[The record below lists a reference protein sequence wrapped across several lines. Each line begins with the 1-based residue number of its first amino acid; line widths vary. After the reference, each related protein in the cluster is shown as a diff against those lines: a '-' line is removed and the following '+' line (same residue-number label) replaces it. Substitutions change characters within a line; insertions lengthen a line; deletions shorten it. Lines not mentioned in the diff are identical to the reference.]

1 MKILAACT
9 LNILLITSSFAQSAN
24 TITGHLA
31 NSNNHKPIDAAT
43 ISLLKTKDSSLVK
56 IAVSDKAGS
65 FVLEGIAAGSYLIRT
80 TALGF
85 TQAYSPSFQ
94 VTAPALTI
102 DSLFLQPEIKA
113 LGGVTVSTKK
123 PFVEQ
128 KLDRMVVNVDASVT
142 SIGSTALEVL
152 EKSPGVTVDKDGN
165 ISLKGKPK
173 VMVMIDGK
181 PSYLSS
187 ADLANVLTN
196 MNASQLSQIEI
207 MTNPSAKYDAAG
219 NAGVINIKT
228 KAGATK
234 GFNGSITLSY
244 GQGVYAKSNSSI
256 MLNYRTA
263 KLNTFLNYSLTTNNS
278 FMDLDIKRSFY
289 DNTGVKTSE
298 LDQLSHRTSQSQ
310 NNNLKLGLDYFINTS
325 TTIGI
330 SANGF
335 ITPRTQDALS
345 NSTVT
350 GATGNA
356 TSFEQTSITG
366 KNTWKNGSINAHL
379 HTSFDNNTKELTAN
393 ADYLHYDF
401 SANQNIVGTSYDAS
415 KTLLGNAYLNNVLP
429 LNIDIYSA
437 RFDYSQT
444 LANGTKLEAG
454 IKLSDVKTNNTSS
467 FYRLGNS
474 RWVVDSNLSNSF
486 RYDENINAAYINLN
500 KKINKWN
507 IQAGVRLENT
517 NYSGLQSAY
526 NQAKDSSFSRSYLGL
541 FPNLFIGYE
550 LNENNQFVFS
560 AGRRIDRPVYTQ
572 LNPFISFVDKYT
584 YSTGNAFLQPQY
596 SNNLELSHTY
606 KNMFTTT
613 LNFSVIN
620 QMINETLTHIDTVI
634 VRSIG
639 NIGKRYNY
647 GIAESASIP
656 VTPWFS
662 TTLFANLFVNTYNG
676 TISGLPFTASQ
687 LTFEAN
693 VTNQFT
699 FKNGWAAELSGN
711 YTTKSRDEGQALVL
725 AAGQVSAGLSKQIL
739 NNKGSIKLN
748 VRDIFFTQNPREIQ
762 NFQDIQSTLRFTRDT
777 RVVNIAFVYRFG
789 IQPKQKAGSTPTD
802 EQKRIQLN

>member
-1 MKILAACT
+1 
-9 LNILLITSSFAQSAN
+9 
-24 TITGHLA
+24 
-31 NSNNHKPIDAAT
+31 
-43 ISLLKTKDSSLVK
+43 
-56 IAVSDKAGS
+56 
-65 FVLEGIAAGSYLIRT
+65 
-80 TALGF
+80 
-85 TQAYSPSFQ
+85 
-94 VTAPALTI
+94 
-102 DSLFLQPEIKA
+102 
-113 LGGVTVSTKK
+113 
-123 PFVEQ
+123 
-128 KLDRMVVNVDASVT
+128 
-142 SIGSTALEVL
+142 
-152 EKSPGVTVDKDGN
+152 
-165 ISLKGKPK
+165 
-173 VMVMIDGK
+173 
-181 PSYLSS
+181 
-187 ADLANVLTN
+187 
-196 MNASQLSQIEI
+196 

-228 KAGATK
+228 KTGATR
-234 GFNGSITLSY
+234 GFNGSINLSY
-244 GQGVYAKSNSSI
+244 GQGVYARSNSSI

-289 DNTGVKTSE
+289 DNTGVKKSE

-310 NNNLKLGLDYFINTS
+310 SNNLKLGLDYFINTS

-335 ITPRTQDALS
+335 ITPRTQEAIS

-350 GATGNA
+350 DATGNA
-356 TSFEQTSITG
+356 TSFEQTTISG

-429 LNIDIYSA
+429 LNINIYSA

-474 RWVVDSNLSNSF
+474 RWVIDSNLSNSF
-486 RYDENINAAYINLN
+486 NYDENINAAYINLN

-507 IQAGVRLENT
+507 IQAGLRLENT

-526 NQAKDSSFSRSYLGL
+526 NQAKDSSFNRSYLGL

-550 LNENNQFVFS
+550 LNENNQFVLS

-596 SNNLELSHTY
+596 SNNFELSHTY

-620 QMINETLTHIDTVI
+620 QMINETFTHIDTVI

-639 NIGKRYNY
+639 NIGTRYNY

-662 TTLFANLFVNTYNG
+662 TTFFANLFVNTYNG
-676 TISGLPFTASQ
+676 AISGLPFNASQ

-748 VRDIFFTQNPREIQ
+748 IRDIFFTQNPREIQ
-762 NFQDIQSTLRFTRDT
+762 NFQDIQSTLHITRDT

-789 IQPKQKAGSTPTD
+789 IQPKQKAVSIPTD